1 MILWQLFSDPQR
13 FVVAMAALVVALTVH
28 EFAHAFWADRLG
40 DPTPRRQR
48 RLTLNPLAHLDP
60 FGSLLFLL
68 AGFGWGRPVMTDPRY
83 YRLNPRVGMAQV
95 AFAGPLSNVA
105 LAMLV
110 ALPLRFGFF
119 DGGAPDLAAS
129 FVAWSLRWNILLAVF
144 NMIPLAPLDGFKV
157 LLGVLPSAQAFAF
170 ARFEQY
176 GPAVL
181 MTIIFVDAF
190 TPLHLNI
197 LGRLIGPPSQFLLRA
212 IVG

>member
-1 MILWQLFSDPQR
+1 MVLWQLFADPQR
-13 FVVAMAALVVALTVH
+13 FLIAMTALVLALTVH
-28 EFAHAFWADRLG
+28 EFAHAFWANQLG
-40 DPTPRRQR
+40 DPTPRRQG

-68 AGFGWGRPVMTDPRY
+68 AGFGWGRPVMTDPLS
-83 YRLNPRVGMAQV
+83 YRLNPRIGMAQV

-110 ALPLRFGFF
+110 ALPVRFGFF
-119 DGGAPDLAAS
+119 DNGAPDLAAS
-129 FVAWSLRWNILLAVF
+129 FIAWSLRWNILLAVF

-157 LLGVLPSAQAFAF
+157 LLGILPSRPALAV
-170 ARFEQY
+170 ARLEQY

-197 LGRLIGPPSQFLLRA
+197 LGTLIGPPSQFLLRA